1 MTHNF
6 LHVPGLFVLL
16 VALLPALSL
25 PLLVAV
31 LAATPLFLVL
41 AVLLGIAVLAGSVG
55 AVGFLHGLG
64 LKD

>member
-25 PLLVAV
+25 PLLVAG
-31 LAATPLFLVL
+31 LAATPLLLVL
-41 AVLLGIAVLAGSVG
+41 AVLLGIAVLSGFVG
-55 AVGFLHGLG
+55 PVGLFHGLG